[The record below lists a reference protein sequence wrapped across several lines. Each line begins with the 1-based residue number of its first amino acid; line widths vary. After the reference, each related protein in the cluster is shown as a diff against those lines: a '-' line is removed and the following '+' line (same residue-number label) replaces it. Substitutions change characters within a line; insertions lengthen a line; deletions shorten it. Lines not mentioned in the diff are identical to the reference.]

1 MLTEMLKMIY
11 NFYIKRA
18 QLKFDIGEYNNMI
31 VENKEKVFTK
41 EKCNNIISKDY
52 NPLNEDY
59 KRFYGREGLFMK
71 ETKDVELKEIEKSK
85 ELNLKDRIIIKL
97 FPKTFVK
104 VYGIAGKRVFNNIY
118 KL

>member
-1 MLTEMLKMIY
+1 M
-11 NFYIKRA
+11 F
-18 QLKFDIGEYNNMI
+18 
-31 VENKEKVFTK
+31 VENAKNVFTK
-41 EKCNNIISKDY
+41 NESNNIMRKKYNLLNKDY
-52 NPLNEDY
+52 KKICE
-59 KRFYGREGLFMK
+59 REGLFMK